1 MSCEQNLSRSNVMN
15 SLKIKIYI
23 SDLFKHFGTETK
35 IFHTEDGG
43 FALIFSELQNLGVI
57 LTAYEQ

>member
-1 MSCEQNLSRSNVMN
+1 MMN